1 MHDLACPQEFDGIVD
16 IRIIGQPQDI
26 VVGHAGL
33 LLGGKVFGEVGD
45 GVARDLHGGGRPRI
59 AGRKL
64 REYACRMIDKV
75 GIEASFLDL
84 VDREV
89 PRELMDNGADHLKV
103 SQFLC
108 ADCGGKRATTAKKPC
123 AARVTG
129 RKR

>member
-1 MHDLACPQEFDGIVD
+1 MHDLTRPQEFNGIVD
-16 IRIIGQPQDI
+16 VRIIGQPQDI

-75 GIEASFLDL
+75 GIEAGFLDL

-108 ADCGGKRATTAKKPC
+108 ADRGDAKATSAKKAC
-123 AARVTG
+123 TARLSG
-129 RKR
+129 Q